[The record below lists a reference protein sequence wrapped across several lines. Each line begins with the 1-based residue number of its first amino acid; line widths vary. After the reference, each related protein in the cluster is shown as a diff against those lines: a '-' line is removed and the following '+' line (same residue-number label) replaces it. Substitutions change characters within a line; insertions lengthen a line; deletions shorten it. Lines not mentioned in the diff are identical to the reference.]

1 MKRLLPAFIALS
13 ACCPLAAQSANSP
26 AADPASIKVTL
37 LGSGGGP
44 RVDVRRYGIS
54 ILVEAAGQKLLF
66 DCGRGATLRAVEAG
80 IRPIDLDKVFLTHLH
95 SDHIIS
101 IPDLLL
107 TPWAEGRKTPFQVW
121 GPPGTRSMMDKLLEA
136 FAFDIHIRG
145 DVDEKFPKEGIRV
158 ISTEVGEGTVYDK
171 AGVKVAAFVVDHG
184 PVKPAFGYR
193 VDFGGHS
200 VVMSGDTRMSENLI
214 RHSQGI
220 DVLFHEV
227 GTGVATLIQQGISPE
242 QAANIVAHHTSPEE
256 TGIVFNRVKPRLAI
270 YAHGGNAQTVTEA
283 RKNYTGPLEVG
294 EDLMVIRIGE
304 KIDVQ
309 RPRP

>member
-1 MKRLLPAFIALS
+1 
-13 ACCPLAAQSANSP
+13 
-26 AADPASIKVTL
+26 VTL

-107 TPWAEGRKTPFQVW
+107 TLWAE
-121 GPPGTRSMMDKLLEA
+121 
-136 FAFDIHIRG
+136 
-145 DVDEKFPKEGIRV
+145 
-158 ISTEVGEGTVYDK
+158 
-171 AGVKVAAFVVDHG
+171 
-184 PVKPAFGYR
+184 
-193 VDFGGHS
+193 
-200 VVMSGDTRMSENLI
+200 
-214 RHSQGI
+214 
-220 DVLFHEV
+220 EV